1 MKITNLVK
9 ENIEKYGAEVFYD
22 SIKNCWDEWSDE
34 IQKTILEDI
43 YKEIKPREINT
54 IEDLAKLLND
64 NICGNELDNPY
75 NIDVK
80 EICKQN
86 KWIVCF
92 PYSDDNFE
100 VRGWLDDELGA
111 YDCEYYKFVKT
122 GDFYQD
128 FDEDNTYHKAT
139 CNMIVESDAKECDIE
154 VKWEYND
161 DYIWYYEVMNK
172 NCPCEYFD
180 IIDDNDDEEDSKTW
194 ARCCVIDLSKLYE
207 NS

>member
-1 MKITNLVK
+1 MKITDLIK
-9 ENIEKYGAEVFYD
+9 ANIDKYGAKVFYD
-22 SIKNCWDEWSDE
+22 SVNNCWYEWSDE
-34 IQKTILEDI
+34 IQKAILEDI
-43 YKEIKPREINT
+43 YKKVKPDK
-54 IEDLAKLLND
+54 IENIRDLAALLNG
-64 NICGNELDNPY
+64 NICGNELDN
-75 NIDVK
+75 NDFDIE

-111 YDCEYYKFVKT
+111 YDGGYFKFLKK

-139 CNMIVESDAKECDIE
+139 CNMVVESDAKECDIE
-154 VKWEYND
+154 LKWDDNA
-161 DYIWYYEVMNK
+161 DYIWYYEVVNK
-172 NCPCEYFD
+172 NYPCEYFD
-180 IIDDNDDEEDSKTW
+180 IINDDEEDSKTW

-207 NS
+207 NN